1 MKSRSKGIIYITL
14 SALSFAFMNAFVR
27 LSGDLPSVQK
37 SFFRNLVA
45 FFIALIMIL
54 KNKEGFKIEK
64 GNLKYMLLRSIAG
77 TAGIL
82 CNFYAIDHLALADA
96 SMLNKMSPFFVIIF
110 SFFVLKEKMT
120 PVQILAVIGAF
131 IGSLFIIKPTFSNM
145 ELVPS
150 LIGLCGGLGAGFAY
164 AMVRLLGQRGQKG
177 SSVILFFSG
186 FSCVVTLP
194 YLIFNFHPMTGLQ
207 VLTLLGAGLAAAG
220 GQFGITA
227 AYYHAPAKEI
237 SIYDY
242 SQIIFATT
250 LGFLLFDQV
259 PDKYSLLGYVI
270 ICAMAL
276 WMFLYNKKRDALA
289 ETQLPGD
296 VESLGQAEH
305 HNTEELPNSSAK
317 SQPKATQSNT
327 K

>member
-150 LIGLCGGLGAGFAY
+150 LIGLCGGLGAALPTQWCAY
-164 AMVRLLGQRGQKG
+164 WG
-177 SSVILFFSG
+177 SEAKRA
-186 FSCVVTLP
+186 LP
-194 YLIFNFHPMTGLQ
+194 SFCSS
-207 VLTLLGAGLAAAG
+207 
-220 GQFGITA
+220 
-227 AYYHAPAKEI
+227 PA
-237 SIYDY
+237 
-242 SQIIFATT
+242 FPA
-250 LGFLLFDQV
+250 
-259 PDKYSLLGYVI
+259 
-270 ICAMAL
+270 
-276 WMFLYNKKRDALA
+276 W
-289 ETQLPGD
+289 
-296 VESLGQAEH
+296 
-305 HNTEELPNSSAK
+305 
-317 SQPKATQSNT
+317 
-327 K
+327 